1 MTTAIRYFS
10 RFGHTKQMVETVK
23 EIMGAEPKTV
33 SEPLAEPVDVLFLGA
48 GVMLGKVDGSVVQFI
63 NTLTPDKVKCV
74 VCFGSCAII
83 KSPVP
88 QMRKTLEARGIKV
101 SKQEFTCPGAM
112 GPIKAG
118 HPDATDIKNFKAF
131 VKSVINN

>member
-1 MTTAIRYFS
+1 M
-10 RFGHTKQMVETVK
+10 
-23 EIMGAEPKTV
+23 
-33 SEPLAEPVDVLFLGA
+33 
-48 GVMLGKVDGSVVQFI
+48 DGSVVRFI

-88 QMRKTLEARGIKV
+88 QMRKAIEARGIKV
-101 SKQEFTCPGAM
+101 SEQEFTCPGAM

-118 HPDATDIKNFKAF
+118 HPDAADIESFKAF
-131 VKSVINN
+131 VRSVIGK

>member
-1 MTTAIRYFS
+1 MTTAICYYS
-10 RFGHTKQMVETVK
+10 KFGHTKQMVEAVK
-23 EIMGAEPKTV
+23 DIVGTEPKTV
-33 SEPLAEPVDVLFLGA
+33 AEPITEPVDVLFLGA
-48 GVMLGKVDGSVVQFI
+48 GVMLGKVDGSVVRFI

-88 QMRKTLEARGIKV
+88 QMRKAIEARGIKV
-101 SKQEFTCPGAM
+101 SEQEFTCPGAM

-118 HPDATDIKNFKAF
+118 HPDAADIEDFKTF
-131 VKSVINN
+131 VRSVIGK